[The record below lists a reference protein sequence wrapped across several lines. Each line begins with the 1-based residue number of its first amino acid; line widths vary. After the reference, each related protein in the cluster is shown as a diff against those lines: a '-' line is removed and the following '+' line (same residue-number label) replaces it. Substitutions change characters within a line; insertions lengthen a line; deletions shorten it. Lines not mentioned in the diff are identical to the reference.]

1 MAIARVKIGQERV
14 SLASNSL
21 IPADLAASIE
31 SQTGATIDAIVL
43 RGGGGASRL
52 GAEVTLRRAD
62 GSLLPCYL
70 SYDTRTA
77 DPKRM
82 PHYRREVA
90 ILRALSG
97 ALADSGVRVPVYVAH
112 EPAHL
117 AILCSM
123 VAGADRFDA
132 AGDKGALAADLA
144 VQLAKLHAIDTASL
158 ALDGFDDPAVPPSQR
173 VKAKIAEWRK
183 LHMAATPDPVLILA
197 LDWLAANVPVD
208 DGPSVLLHGDAGPGN
223 FLHSDNRIGAMIDW
237 ELTHYGDPHEDL
249 AQCWVRSLFQPF
261 VPMRDFVAAYE
272 REAGRVINLDR
283 LKFYRLFFQM
293 SFIAPGH
300 AGIHAVGGG
309 AEVALMGM
317 GLVFHT
323 AHMRV
328 IVESLAELTGQTLID
343 ARLPEVPAAWIDK
356 SFEAALSDLRH
367 HIVPRV
373 ADQQAAAKAKSLAR
387 LVKYWQR
394 RERYG
399 AAFDRME
406 RESIGKMLVGEF
418 DDGPT
423 ARRAL
428 AKALVEGRIGRKLA
442 LQQCHERMMR
452 DTFLMAEGMGAFATC
467 YFPPFDGDGSQA
479 SKAQ

>member
-1 MAIARVKIGQERV
+1 MASAT
-14 SLASNSL
+14 L

-31 SQTGATIDAIVL
+31 TQTGAAISHVRL

-52 GAEVTLRRAD
+52 GAEVTLDWPD
-62 GSLLPCYL
+62 GRSMACYL
-70 SYDTRTA
+70 SYDTRTG

-90 ILRALSG
+90 VLRALSSD
-97 ALADSGVRVPVYVAH
+97 LAESGVKVATYVAH

-123 VAGADRFDA
+123 VPGADRFDVA
-132 AGDKGALAADLA
+132 EDKGALAADLA
-144 VQLAKLHAIDTASL
+144 VQLARLHAIDTASL
-158 ALDGFDDPAVPPSQR
+158 ALDGFDDPAVPPSVR
-173 VKAKIAEWRK
+173 VRARIAEWRK
-183 LHMAATPDPVLILA
+183 LHMAATPDPILILA
-197 LDWLAANVPVD
+197 LDWLEANVPAD

-223 FLHSDNRIGAMIDW
+223 FLHSDNRVGAMIDW

-249 AQCWVRSLFQPF
+249 AQCWVRALFQPF
-261 VPMRDFVAAYE
+261 VPLRDFVAAYE
-272 REAGRVINLDR
+272 RESGRGIDLDR

-293 SFIAPGH
+293 SFITPGH

-328 IVESLAELTGQTLID
+328 IVQSLAELTGQALID
-343 ARLPEVPAAWIDK
+343 ARLPEVPASWIDK

-373 ADQQAAAKAKSLAR
+373 ADQQAGAKAKSLAR

-406 RESIGKMLVGEF
+406 RESIGKLLVRDF
-418 DDGPT
+418 DDAPT

-428 AKALVEGRIGRKLA
+428 AKAVAEGRIGRKLA
-442 LQQCHERMMR
+442 LQQCHERMQR

-467 YFPPFDGDGSQA
+467 YFPPFDGDETPA
-479 SKAQ
+479 SEAQ

>member
-1 MAIARVKIGQERV
+1 M
-14 SLASNSL
+14 ASNSL

-31 SQTGATIDAIVL
+31 SQTGATIDATVL

-62 GSLLPCYL
+62 GSVLPCYL

-82 PHYRREVA
+82 PHYRREVSV
-90 ILRALSG
+90 LRALSSE
-97 ALADSGVRVPVYVAH
+97 LANSGVKVPAYVAH

-117 AILCSM
+117 AILSAM
-123 VAGADRFDA
+123 VPGADRFDVA
-132 AGDKGALAADLA
+132 SDKTALAADLA
-144 VQLAKLHAIDTASL
+144 AQLARLHAIDPALL
-158 ALDGFDDPAVPPSQR
+158 ALDGFDDPATPPSQR
-173 VKAKIAEWRK
+173 VRAKIAEWRA
-183 LHMAATPDPVLILA
+183 LHLAATPDPVLILA
-197 LDWLAANVPVD
+197 LDWLAANVPAD

-223 FLHSDNRIGAMIDW
+223 FLHSDNRVGAMIDW

-249 AQCWVRSLFQPF
+249 AQIWVRSLFQPF
-261 VPMRDFVAAYE
+261 VPMRGFVDAYE
-272 REAGRVINLDR
+272 RESGRAVHVDR

-293 SFIAPGH
+293 SFITPGH

-328 IVESLAELTGQTLID
+328 IVQSLAELTGQTLID
-343 ARLPEVPAAWIDK
+343 TRLPEVPAAWVDK
-356 SFEAALSDLRH
+356 SFEAALADLRH

-406 RESIGKMLVGEF
+406 RESISKLLVRDF

-428 AKALVEGRIGRKLA
+428 AKALIEGRIGRKLA

-467 YFPPFDGDGSQA
+467 YFPPFDGDGSEA
-479 SKAQ
+479 SETT

>member
-1 MAIARVKIGQERV
+1 M
-14 SLASNSL
+14 ASNSL

-31 SQTGATIDAIVL
+31 SQTGASISHVKL

-52 GAEVTLRRAD
+52 GAEVSLAWAD
-62 GSLLPCYL
+62 GRAMDCYL
-70 SYDTRTA
+70 SYDTRTS

-82 PHYRREVA
+82 PHYRREVSV
-90 ILRALSG
+90 LRALSG
-97 ALADSGVRVPVYVAH
+97 AAASSGVKVPPFVAH

-117 AILCSM
+117 AILSGM
-123 VAGADRFDA
+123 VPGADRFDVA
-132 AGDKGALAADLA
+132 EDKRALAADLA
-144 VQLAKLHAIDTASL
+144 DQLAKLHMIDPVTL
-158 ALDGFDDPAVPPSQR
+158 ALDGFDDPAISPAQR
-173 VKAKIAEWRK
+173 VRAKIADWRK
-183 LHMAATPDPVLILA
+183 LHMAATPDPILILA
-197 LDWLAANVPVD
+197 LDWLEANVPAE

-223 FLHSDNRIGAMIDW
+223 FLHSDNRVGAMIDW

-249 AQCWVRSLFQPF
+249 AQIWVRSLFQPF

-272 REAGRVINLDR
+272 RASGRVIDLDR

-293 SFIAPGH
+293 SFITPGH

-328 IVESLAELTGQTLID
+328 IVQSLAELTGQTLID
-343 ARLPEVPAAWIDK
+343 ARLPEVAATWVDK

-373 ADQQAAAKAKSLAR
+373 ADQQAGAKAKSLAR

-406 RESIGKMLVGEF
+406 RESIGKLLVREF
-418 DDGPT
+418 DDAAT
-423 ARRAL
+423 ARHAL
-428 AKALVEGRIGRKLA
+428 AKAVAEGRIGRKLA

-467 YFPPFDGDGSQA
+467 YFPPFDGDSAQA
-479 SKAQ
+479 SDAR